1 MKAASGSHQ
10 EAVLVKGQKHW
21 NDPKRREE
29 QEEQI
34 KALTDQL
41 EKGIK
46 EVFTSEKYK
55 AYLSTMEKFHSYSFN
70 NSILIYVQKPN
81 ASMVAGFK
89 TWQSLER
96 QVKKGERGIRIFA
109 PRPYK
114 VIRDVEA
121 VDPGT
126 GEVLLDPNGKPIME
140 KEERSYVRFIPVKVF
155 DVSQT
160 EGKALPT
167 LTEEL
172 QGEAQNYEALMA
184 AIKETAQVPIRFDT
198 WTESKKGYY
207 SLSNQEIVIKSGMSE
222 RQTVKTAIH
231 ETAHSI
237 LHTDPDEMKDR
248 ATKEV
253 EAESVAFIVC
263 QHFGLDTSDYSFG
276 YLASWSNGK
285 GLPELKASLQTIQRT
300 SNDLINRLNQL
311 VLKYTNNLDI
321 SQSIAEEHK
330 KIPSIGDIWKRIRH
344 RR

>member
-1 MKAASGSHQ
+1 M
-10 EAVLVKGQKHW
+10 KGQKYLDSQKH
-21 NDPKRREE
+21 REE

-34 KALTDQL
+34 KALSEQL

-70 NSILIYVQKPN
+70 NSILIYLQRPN
-81 ASMVAGFK
+81 ATRIAGFK

-96 QVKKGERGIRIFA
+96 QIKKGEKGIRIFA

-114 VIRDVEA
+114 AIRDVEA

-126 GEVLLDPNGKPIME
+126 GEVLLDPTGKPIME
-140 KEERSYVRFIPVKVF
+140 KEVRSYVRFIPVKVF

-172 QGEAQNYEALMA
+172 KGEAPNYEVLMA
-184 AIKETAQVPIRFDT
+184 AIKEAAQVPIRFDT

-207 SLSNQEIVIKSGMSE
+207 NLSNQEIVIKSGMSE
-222 RQTVKTAIH
+222 KQTVKTAIH

-237 LHTDPDEMKDR
+237 LHTDPEQMKDR

-263 QHFGLDTSDYSFG
+263 QHFRLDTSDYSFG
-276 YLASWSNGK
+276 YVAGWSSGK
-285 GLPELKASLQTIQRT
+285 GLPELKASLQTIQKT
-300 SNDLINRLNQL
+300 SNDLINRLDKL
-311 VLKYTNNLDI
+311 VQKYTNNLDI